1 MKRHCGSDIG
11 HLGLSIGHLNPY
23 PSAVSKST
31 APTPLR
37 QRLIVTIDGPAGSGK
52 STLARQLAKRL
63 GLDFLDTGAMYRG
76 IAAKAIERGINIAEE
91 PYYVVELARNC
102 PLRFDWQTDPPG
114 LIARGVDVSDR
125 LRDPD
130 VTGAVSDV
138 AAIGA
143 VRNVLVEN
151 QRAIGQAHPRLVTE
165 GRDQGSI
172 VFPNADV
179 KFYLDA
185 SPTVRAQRRA
195 DQLREMGKP
204 VQLEAIRKNI
214 IERDRKDS
222 SRSDGPLICPDD
234 AIRIDTSDM
243 ALDQVLDLLE
253 QNVRVKVGMRV

>member
-1 MKRHCGSDIG
+1 MLTHKHFQIA
-11 HLGLSIGHLNPY
+11 Y
-23 PSAVSKST
+23 PPAVSSDDDSNPT
-31 APTPLR
+31 AAS
-37 QRLIVTIDGPAGSGK
+37 LIVTIDGPAGSGK
-52 STLARQLAKRL
+52 STLARQLALRL

-76 IAAKAIERGINIAEE
+76 IAAKSIERGIDIANE

-102 PLRFDWQTDPPG
+102 PLHFDWQTDPPR
-114 LIARGVDVSDR
+114 LIARGMDITNR

-143 VRNVLVEN
+143 VRNVLVDQ
-151 QRAIGQAHPRLVTE
+151 QRLIGEEHPRLVTE

-172 VFPNADV
+172 VFPKADM

-185 SPTVRAQRRA
+185 SPAVRAQRRA
-195 DQLREMGKP
+195 EQLREMGKP

-222 SRSDGPLICPDD
+222 TRSDGPLICPDD
-234 AIRIDTSDM
+234 ATRIDTSKM
-243 ALDQVLDLLE
+243 TLDEVLDLLE
-253 QNVRVKVGMRV
+253 QNVRVRVGERIEQ

>member
-1 MKRHCGSDIG
+1 MTQTPTHNADID
-11 HLGLSIGHLNPY
+11 
-23 PSAVSKST
+23 
-31 APTPLR
+31 
-37 QRLIVTIDGPAGSGK
+37 RLIVTIDGPAGSGK

-76 IAAKAIERGINIAEE
+76 IAAKAIERGINIVEE
-91 PYYVVELARNC
+91 PFYVVELARHC
-102 PLRFDWQTDPPG
+102 PLRFDWTTDPPR
-114 LIARGVDVSDR
+114 LSVRGVDVTDR

-143 VRNVLVEN
+143 VRSVLVEN
-151 QRAIGQAHPRLVTE
+151 QRAIGLAHPRLVTE

-172 VFPNADV
+172 VFPQADV

-185 SPTVRAQRRA
+185 SPAVRAHRRA
-195 DQLREMGKP
+195 EQLRDMGKP
-204 VQLEAIRKNI
+204 VQLESIRKNI
-214 IERDRKDS
+214 IERDHKDS

-243 ALDQVLDLLE
+243 TLDQVLDLLE